1 MTDAMTAV
9 LILLNIQCL
18 IGAFDNLWHH
28 ELEAGLGRKPQART
42 ELALHTAREL
52 LYAPIFI
59 GIAWWRWQG
68 AWAWLLIALLA
79 VEIVV
84 TLTDFVVEDRTR
96 RLPPLER
103 VLHTVLA
110 INYGAL
116 LALWAPELR
125 AWIAAPTGFSP
136 ADHGIW
142 SWLLSVFGLGVLGW
156 GLYDLFAVARLGV
169 PQWQREPLRVQPNA
183 APRTLLVTGAT
194 GFIGRALVRRL
205 MACGEQLLVLSRDPQ
220 RAADLFGPRVEVV
233 DSLRQLDAERRIDAI
248 INLAGEP
255 VAGGWWTR
263 GRRERLLQSRL
274 VVTTEVTMLIR
285 RLHHK
290 PTVLVSASA
299 IGWYGER
306 GDTALVEDSGAG
318 AGFLALLC
326 KRWEEA
332 AWAAT
337 REGVRVCRLR
347 IGLVLGRGGGVLPPM
362 ALATRLAGGTVL
374 GNGRQWM
381 SWIHLQDLLRLID
394 HALEDEDL
402 HGAINAVAPTPLTQ
416 ADFARALAGAQ
427 HRPAPWRIPAGLLR
441 LAAGEMSD
449 LFLMSQRVLPQRIA
463 SRGFRFDHPDAA
475 AALADIFAP
484 TTIPALRRVFV
495 NEQCPVCITELGS
508 CQLLDRRR
516 QGGILFQP
524 IDSLPQGLPDW
535 GLAPRDLRRRLFVET
550 TDGRLLSGADAGI
563 ALWLG
568 LPGRRR
574 LARLLAMPGLH
585 ACVLMVY
592 DLMLA
597 PALSRWSERRA
608 RRYLPRSAV

>member
-1 MTDAMTAV
+1 MNDAMTAV
-9 LILLNIQCL
+9 LILFNIQCL
-18 IGAFDNLWHH
+18 LGAFDNLWHH

-59 GIAWWRWQG
+59 GVAWWQWQG
-68 AWAWLLIALLA
+68 AWAWLLVGLLA

-84 TLTDFVVEDRTR
+84 TITDFVVEDHTR

-125 AWIAAPTGFSP
+125 SWAAAPTGFT
-136 ADHGIW
+136 AVDHGLW
-142 SWLLSVFGLGVLGW
+142 SWLLSLFGLGVLGW

-169 PQWQREPLRVQPNA
+169 PQWQREPVQVQPND

-205 MACGEQLLVLSRDPQ
+205 MARGEQLVVLSRDPQ
-220 RAADLFGPRVEVV
+220 RAAHLFGPRVEVL
-233 DSLRQLDAERRIDAI
+233 DSLRGIDADRRIDAI
-248 INLAGEP
+248 VNLAGEP
-255 VAGGWWTR
+255 VASGWWTR
-263 GRRERLLQSRL
+263 ARRERLLQSRL
-274 VVTTEVTMLIR
+274 AVTTEVTMLIR
-285 RLHHK
+285 RLRHK
-290 PTVLVSASA
+290 PQVLVSASA

-306 GDTALVEDSGAG
+306 GDAELVEDSGSG
-318 AGFLALLC
+318 NGFLALLC
-326 KRWEEA
+326 RRWEEA

-362 ALATRLAGGTVL
+362 ALATRLGGGTVL

-394 HALEDEDL
+394 HVLEDDDL
-402 HGAINAVAPTPLTQ
+402 HGAINAVAPTPLSQ
-416 ADFARALAGAQ
+416 ADFARALARAQ
-427 HRPAPWRIPAGLLR
+427 HRPTPWRIPAGLLR

-463 SRGFRFDHPDAA
+463 SRGFRFDYGTAD
-475 AALADIFAP
+475 AALADILAP
-484 TTIPALRRVFV
+484 AASPSLRRVLV
-495 NEQCPVCITELGS
+495 NEQCAVCTTELGN

-516 QGGILFQP
+516 QGDILFQP
-524 IDSLPQGLPDW
+524 IDSLPRGLPDW
-535 GLAPRDLRRRLFVET
+535 GLQQKDLRRRLFAET

-574 LARLLAMPGLH
+574 IARLLALPGLH
-585 ACVLMVY
+585 ACVVMVY
-592 DLMLA
+592 DLLVA

-608 RRYLPRSAV
+608 GRQLPRRI